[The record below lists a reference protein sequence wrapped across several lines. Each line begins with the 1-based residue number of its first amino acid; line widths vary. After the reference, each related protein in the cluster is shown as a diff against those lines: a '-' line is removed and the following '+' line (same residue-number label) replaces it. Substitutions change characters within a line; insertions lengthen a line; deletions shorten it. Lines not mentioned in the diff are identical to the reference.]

1 MMMDKT
7 VQTREEKRH
16 TERTK
21 RLVEG
26 HLSHRWTR
34 RMNVDD
40 TYRAPS
46 LFTWRC

>member
-1 MMMDKT
+1 MMNKT
-7 VQTREEKRH
+7 VQAREDKRDA
-16 TERTK
+16 ERTK
-21 RLVEG
+21 RFVKG
-26 HLSHRWTR
+26 HLSRRWSR

>member
-1 MMMDKT
+1 MMDKT

-21 RLVEG
+21 RFVEG
-26 HLSHRWTR
+26 SLSRRWSR
-34 RMNVDD
+34 HMNVDN